1 MTEQTVTL
9 RRADGE
15 WLDTAVSLLDGA
27 DLPTDDVDADTV
39 ELYVAHDGQ
48 ERVGVGGVE
57 AYDSDA
63 LLRSVA
69 VGPSKRGD
77 GYGSAIVDALES
89 EARDAGVERLYLL
102 TTTADDFFAARGY
115 TETDRT
121 DAPATIRETT
131 QFAAL
136 CPDSA
141 VCMHK
146 SL

>member
-9 RRADGE
+9 RRAGGE
-15 WLDTAVSLLDGA
+15 SLDTAMTLLDRA
-27 DLPTDDVDADTV
+27 DLPTDDIDADAV

-48 ERVGVGGVE
+48 ERVGVGGFE
-57 AYDSDA
+57 AYNSDA

-69 VGPSKRGD
+69 VAPSKRSD

-89 EARDAGVERLYLL
+89 EAYDAGVERLYLL

-115 TETDRT
+115 TETDRS
-121 DAPATIRETT
+121 DPPATVRETT
-131 QFAAL
+131 QFSAL

-141 VCMHK
+141 VCMRK